1 MKMSHHLITIIY
13 IALTLIISI
22 GCGGNQAANVQKIHS
37 EMSKDSKT
45 ERLNN
50 LLLKSGTAKN
60 TDPNADYTVGHD
72 DLIEIDVFQAEE
84 LKRTVRVS
92 AKGYIGLPLIGQIKA
107 KGQTPIQIEEAI
119 AKRLVKYMQEP
130 LVTVYIKEY
139 RAQRI
144 GVIGAVTQPQVY
156 AVTGQKYL
164 LDMLSMA
171 GGLTK
176 EAGNICYILRS
187 QNTEDSGK
195 QESSVTETMVIDL
208 IELLEKGNIA
218 LNIPVFGGDV
228 INVPKGGVVFVDG
241 AVNRPGSMQMQ
252 GKTTLVQ
259 AIAMAGGMLYEADVS
274 DVKIFRD
281 NGEGFRDIITT
292 DYDAIKDGKKDDI
305 LLRENDIII
314 VPKSGV
320 KTFLTGVLNT
330 VRGFISFGKA
340 L

>member
-1 MKMSHHLITIIY
+1 MKIFHHLSTIVY
-13 IALTLIISI
+13 IALTLIIST
-22 GCGGNQAANVQKIHS
+22 GCGGNQAANIQKIDS
-37 EMSKDSKT
+37 EIKKDSKT

-50 LLLKSGTAKN
+50 LLLKSGTARN

-84 LKRTVRVS
+84 LRRTVRVS

-107 KGQTPIQIEEAI
+107 KGQTPVQIEEAI

-171 GGLTK
+171 GGLTR
-176 EAGNICYILRS
+176 EAGAICYILRP
-187 QNTEDSGK
+187 QQDSER
-195 QESSVTETMVIDL
+195 QESSTTETMVIDL
-208 IELLEKGNIA
+208 TELLEKGNIA

-241 AVNRPGSMQMQ
+241 AVSKPGSMQMQ

-305 LLRENDIII
+305 QLRENDIII

-330 VRGFISFGKA
+330 VRGFISFGKS